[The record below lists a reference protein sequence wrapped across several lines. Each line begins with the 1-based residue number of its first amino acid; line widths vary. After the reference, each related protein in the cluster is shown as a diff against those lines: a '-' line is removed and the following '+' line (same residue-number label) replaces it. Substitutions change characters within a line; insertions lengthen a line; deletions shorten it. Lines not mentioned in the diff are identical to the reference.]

1 MKSDEPKLRMILKF
15 DVGRQ
20 GFDRMIWV
28 LALTAVGVLALG
40 IYFFLY
46 VFPQML
52 P

>member
-1 MKSDEPKLRMILKF
+1 MKSKPRIIMKF

-20 GFDRMIWV
+20 GFDRMIWL

-40 IYFFLY
+40 IYFFLR

>member
-1 MKSDEPKLRMILKF
+1 MKSSDGKLRVIMKF

-40 IYFFLY
+40 IFFFLR
-46 VFPQML
+46 VFPRML

>member
-1 MKSDEPKLRMILKF
+1 MKSDEPKLRMVLKF
-15 DVGRQ
+15 DSGLK

-40 IYFFLY
+40 VYFFLH

>member
-1 MKSDEPKLRMILKF
+1 MKSKPRIIMKF

-20 GFDRMIWV
+20 GFDRMIWL

-40 IYFFLY
+40 IYFFLR
-46 VFPQML
+46 VFPQMW

>member
-1 MKSDEPKLRMILKF
+1 VKAKPRIIMKF

-28 LALTAVGVLALG
+28 LALTAAGVMALG
-40 IYFFLY
+40 IYFFAFI
-46 VFPQML
+46 FPRML